1 MAEGDVTT
9 SSLDDAISGVAEES
23 AKKKIE
29 DLEKYRDAIRRAL
42 SKKREENDKST
53 QDALTKMEAKLR
65 ADLQSK

>member
-53 QDALTKMEAKLR
+53 QEALTKMEAKLR
-65 ADLQSK
+65 ADLQAK